1 VTLRCKP
8 RQSAYVYVCL
18 IPRLLRA
25 LHLDI
30 FEQPVQ
36 NGVFQQAVRKGEVAF
51 GVFMNIPNLLTMSR
65 IILVPIIVIL
75 LMDGSFCIALVLLVI
90 SGVTDVLDGFLARVL
105 NQQTVL
111 GAYLDPIADKA
122 LMISCF
128 VTLSVK
134 KFIPGWLSVIVISR
148 DCIILL
154 GVSVLTMLS
163 VPFKVKPVLLSK
175 LTTLIQIVTILAVL
189 MGRCWSA
196 NRGIGLDA
204 LFLLTALLTVV
215 SGFYYMALGIKYINR
230 ASQPPI
236 NGD

>member
-1 VTLRCKP
+1 
-8 RQSAYVYVCL
+8 
-18 IPRLLRA
+18 LRA

-30 FEQPVQ
+30 FGKLVQ

-51 GVFMNIPNLLTMSR
+51 GGFMNIPNLLTMSR

-90 SGVTDVLDGFLARVL
+90 SGVTDVLDGFLARIL

-128 VTLSVK
+128 VTLAVK

-189 MGRCWSA
+189 MGRCWSM
-196 NRGIGLDA
+196 NLQRGSIGLNA
-204 LFLLTALLTVV
+204 LFLLTAVLTVV
-215 SGFYYMALGIKYINR
+215 SGFYYMAMGIKYINR
-230 ASQPPI
+230 ASQPPV
-236 NGD
+236 NGG

>member
-1 VTLRCKP
+1 MGRLEPGQRRRILRGGFARGMLMNVPNFLTL
-8 RQSAYVYVCL
+8 L
-18 IPRLLRA
+18 
-25 LHLDI
+25 
-30 FEQPVQ
+30 
-36 NGVFQQAVRKGEVAF
+36 
-51 GVFMNIPNLLTMSR
+51 R
-65 IILVPIIVIL
+65 IILVPVIVIL
-75 LMDGSFCIALVLLVI
+75 LMDGSFGVALILLLV

-163 VPFKVKPVLLSK
+163 VPFRIKPVLLSK
-175 LTTLIQIVTILAVL
+175 LTTFIQIVTILAVL
-189 MGRCWSA
+189 VKKCWPA
-196 NRGIGLDA
+196 NMQQAIPLDA
-204 LFLLTALLTVV
+204 LFLVTAVMTVIT
-215 SGFYYMALGIKYINR
+215 GLHYMVIGAKYINR
-230 ASQPPI
+230 ASQPPAG
-236 NGD
+236 GD

>member
-1 VTLRCKP
+1 LT
-8 RQSAYVYVCL
+8 
-18 IPRLLRA
+18 RLAAQRDRWTFFISL
-25 LHLDI
+25 L
-30 FEQPVQ
+30 
-36 NGVFQQAVRKGEVAF
+36 KGEVAF
-51 GVFMNIPNLLTMSR
+51 GIFMNIPNLLTMSR

-90 SGVTDVLDGFLARVL
+90 SGVTDVLDGFLARIL
-105 NQQTVL
+105 HQQTVL

-163 VPFKVKPVLLSK
+163 IPFKVKPVLLSK

-189 MGRCWSA
+189 MGRCWSM
-196 NRGIGLDA
+196 NLQRGSISLDA
-204 LFLLTALLTVV
+204 LFLLTAVLTVIT
-215 SGFYYMALGIKYINR
+215 GFYYMAMGVKYINR

-236 NGD
+236 NGG